1 MSEQILHH
9 RGTTLVRRLTL
20 EPGEAMPWHR
30 DPYHRV
36 TVILRGDTIQ
46 IEHHDGSVPE
56 RFTVTPG
63 QVDWDEPYPK
73 LHRGVNVGSTTYE
86 EITTFF
92 LDHPD
97 AIPQPTEPVEV

>member
-1 MSEQILHH
+1 MSDEKILQ
-9 RGTTLVRRLTL
+9 RGTTLVRRLIL

-36 TVILRGDTIQ
+36 TVVLRGDTIQ
-46 IEHHDGSVPE
+46 IEHHDGTPPE
-56 RFTVTPG
+56 RITVTPG
-63 QVDWDEPYPK
+63 QVDWDEPYAK
-73 LHRGVNVGSTTYE
+73 LHRGVNIGSTTYE

-97 AIPQPTEPVEV
+97 AVPQPNLSVEE